1 MAHEGQC
8 SRPTVQIVPLWN
20 WNSSDILSSLYRLRF
35 KLYLYGIEIK
45 CKIRDIRQYCRFK
58 LYLYGIEIY
67 IWIFRK
73 IAVLFKLY
81 LYGIEMQVFW
91 CADLM
96 PSVQIVPLWNW
107 NWFSTF
113 IIMRFKNVQ
122 IVPLWNWNTLW
133 VCMVW
138 KISLVQ
144 IVPLWNWNIFFRSLF
159 CALESSNCTFME
171 LKCLKLMKLIIKR
184 RFKLY
189 LYGIEIAESAKL
201 LQLLG

>member
-1 MAHEGQC
+1 MELKYSWHTKGNAADLFKLYLYGIEISDMTRFGLED
-8 SRPTVQIVPLWN
+8 SSVQIVPLWN
-20 WNSSDILSSLYRLRF
+20 WNSRILFCYSVYYGF

-122 IVPLWNWNTLW
+122 IVPLWNWNTL
-133 VCMVW
+133 
-138 KISLVQ
+138 SL
-144 IVPLWNWNIFFRSLF
+144 LSR
-159 CALESSNCTFME
+159 LE
-171 LKCLKLMKLIIKR
+171 IIGPEKAR
-184 RFKLY
+184 
-189 LYGIEIAESAKL
+189 I
-201 LQLLG
+201 